1 MNERIND
8 KKIFEY
14 HICKLQFCAR
24 KLTGDIDCVFIRE
37 GRDFNSHNILIHGRK
52 GKLSIL
58 IKAADE
64 LSIPS
69 SLNMKTRRQWFITL
83 PPEYNT
89 HQFIYRIIQEP
100 SCSVWPLTVKPVK
113 TFFNISPAERN
124 KIKKIHR
131 KNVKFLLQALTLD
144 VTQGNVRFQDAAT
157 RYTACTGCDINTS
170 LRYFSRV
177 YLER

>member
-1 MNERIND
+1 
-8 KKIFEY
+8 
-14 HICKLQFCAR
+14 
-24 KLTGDIDCVFIRE
+24 
-37 GRDFNSHNILIHGRK
+37 
-52 GKLSIL
+52 
-58 IKAADE
+58 
-64 LSIPS
+64 
-69 SLNMKTRRQWFITL
+69 TL

-113 TFFNISPAERN
+113 IFFNISPAERN

-131 KNVKFLLQALTLD
+131 KNVKFLLQTLTLD
-144 VTQGNVRFQDAAT
+144 VTRGDTRFQDAAT
-157 RYTACTGCDINTS
+157 RYTAYTGCDINTS

>member
-8 KKIFEY
+8 KRRFEY
-14 HICKLQFCAR
+14 HIHKLQFCAR

-37 GRDFNSHNILIHGRK
+37 GIDFNSHNILIHGRK

-58 IKAADE
+58 IKPADE

-113 TFFNISPAERN
+113 IFFNISPAERY
-124 KIKKIHR
+124 KIEKIHR

-144 VTQGNVRFQDAAT
+144 VTRGNARFQDAAT

>member
-8 KKIFEY
+8 KRRFEY

-37 GRDFNSHNILIHGRK
+37 GRDFNSHKILIHGRK

-69 SLNMKTRRQWFITL
+69 SLSMKTRRQWFITL

-113 TFFNISPAERN
+113 IFFNISPAERY
-124 KIKKIHR
+124 KIEKIHR

-144 VTQGNVRFQDAAT
+144 VT
-157 RYTACTGCDINTS
+157 
-170 LRYFSRV
+170 
-177 YLER
+177 